1 MSHDLRQPRFNFAS
15 VPRKYV
21 FMISNEPYLEA
32 ERIFEEHGDGT
43 LETEMLSNYADFLR
57 ACDDKF
63 LNYFNISYNTEL
75 EEDWN
80 PNDFEEP
87 SYEDP
92 AIILT
97 PKQKCS
103 FEYLEITCRGYE
115 FDNGDAIWCELDE
128 DNKFKGSE
136 CIKHLMKLMDPDGD
150 YDKFIERHNAQLL

>member
-1 MSHDLRQPRFNFAS
+1 
-15 VPRKYV
+15 
-21 FMISNEPYLEA
+21 MISNEPYLEA

-80 PNDFEEP
+80 PNDSEEP

-92 AIILT
+92 SIILT

-103 FEYLEITCRGYE
+103 FGYLEITCRGYE
-115 FDNGDAIWCELDE
+115 FDNGDAILCD
-128 DNKFKGSE
+128 FPRS
-136 CIKHLMKLMDPDGD
+136 
-150 YDKFIERHNAQLL
+150 Q

>member
-1 MSHDLRQPRFNFAS
+1 
-15 VPRKYV
+15 
-21 FMISNEPYLEA
+21 MISNEPYLEA

-103 FEYLEITCRGYE
+103 FGYLEITCRGYE
-115 FDNGDAIWCELDE
+115 FDNGDTIWCELDE
-128 DNKFKGSE
+128 DNRFKGSE
-136 CIKHLMKLMDPDGD
+136 CIKHLMELIDPDGD
-150 YDKFIERHNAQLL
+150 CDKFIERHNVQLL